1 MEGSIVN
8 VPPNGGRK
16 HPEQKMIPV
25 DTKNILFICGG
36 AFEGIERKIA
46 QRLNTHVVGY
56 GADNTYRKIQRDNL
70 INYVTPQDLRSFGL
84 IPEIIGRL
92 PILTNLEPLDR
103 AALLRILT
111 EPKNAI
117 TKQYVKLFEMD
128 GVKLKFNDDALD
140 LIVDKAIEFKLGAR
154 GLRSLT
160 ESIMIDAMY
169 EEPSSG
175 IKEFTVT
182 KKYASDK
189 LSKANFDAMK

>member
-1 MEGSIVN
+1 MRPNHFVLTGIGLALACTGSV
-8 VPPNGGRK
+8 
-16 HPEQKMIPV
+16 Q
-25 DTKNILFICGG
+25 
-36 AFEGIERKIA
+36 A
-46 QRLNTHVVGY
+46 QT
-56 GADNTYRKIQRDNL
+56 A
-70 INYVTPQDLRSFGL
+70 
-84 IPEIIGRL
+84 
-92 PILTNLEPLDR
+92 
-103 AALLRILT
+103 
-111 EPKNAI
+111 
-117 TKQYVKLFEMD
+117 
-128 GVKLKFNDDALD
+128 LKFNDDALD